1 MLVLGIKQ
9 IKTVIL
15 SKSSKPNAG
24 NIQLY
29 WPGLGCVPGNP
40 LAQTISNSAIANA
53 REKIGDCVGRQA
65 LLALWLAR
73 ILIQYKSFSFI
84 CLLMGD

>member
-1 MLVLGIKQ
+1 MLVLAIKQ
-9 IKTVIL
+9 IETVIL

-40 LAQTISNSAIANA
+40 LAKPSQT
-53 REKIGDCVGRQA
+53 Q
-65 LLALWLAR
+65 LLLTLGK
-73 ILIQYKSFSFI
+73 KSEI
-84 CLLMGD
+84 VLDAKHCLPYGWRAY

>member
-40 LAQTISNSAIANA
+40 QAGYRVKACRPNQITAHPYCEKGYLKIQAAFALQTSAA
-53 REKIGDCVGRQA
+53 V
-65 LLALWLAR
+65 
-73 ILIQYKSFSFI
+73 
-84 CLLMGD
+84 